1 MSRNQM
7 GDKLQRAFRDRPLT
21 SEEAATDEAIRQ
33 QIVAEFPPKARS
45 YSSGASI
52 FSEALRNAIR
62 NSGRTL
68 QEMEQEDGISET
80 LQASIWAEQREL
92 QMNTAGRLETR
103 VHLEVSARA

>member
-1 MSRNQM
+1 M

-33 QIVAEFPPKARS
+33 QLVAEFPPQERS

-68 QEMEQEDGISET
+68 QDLAKEAGFSET
-80 LQASIWAEQREL
+80 LLSSFLAGQRDIH
-92 QMNTAGRLETR
+92 MTTADRLATIL
-103 VHLEVSARA
+103 HLEVSARA